1 MSARKLFRE
10 DKAWVV
16 IPLLVLFIWLCP
28 PAMGREV
35 FGQQNAVPQIPRES
49 PADNLRRL
57 QEMKRGRPAP
67 YTLPSPAGAVQQ
79 PAVAPHAEASSPQPE
94 PRGEPQGSPGAA
106 DPPRKGDL
114 ITMNFR
120 DVDLHVMV
128 KFMSDLTGKN
138 FVIEPNVKGT
148 MTILSQEKITPE
160 EAYQVFL
167 STLDVYGLAAVPSGK
182 VVKIIQAVD
191 AKSKGVETFIRSAPR
206 SPGDKIVTQL
216 YRLKNGDAVDLARL
230 LTPLVPKT
238 GLLVPYTDSNTLILI
253 DSESN
258 IRRLTEILSELD
270 TPDSKGR
277 IHIFELENAS
287 AKKLAPK
294 VSQLFQSR
302 RGGASGAG
310 QAAGGAEAVKIFP
323 DERTNSLVVMASAS
337 QVVEIRQ
344 LLDRLDKKVGKRSG
358 NVRIL
363 TLQHARAEDLAK
375 VLTEI
380 PGKGTEKAGDDK
392 DGKGKTPALSKD
404 VQIYPDK
411 ATNSLVIIAESDEYE
426 VLEDIIRQLDVQRTM
441 VFVEA
446 LIMEVSAA
454 KSLDLGVEWFAAQ
467 DYDGGFR
474 QGGSG
479 GLVLGGSPGGAEAA
493 ALAAATVPSGLSIG
507 VVGRAITMG
516 DVVFPNFAAF
526 VRAVQSDSNFNI
538 LSTPQILTLDNAE
551 AVIEVGQN
559 IPFVTRV
566 DQPSQVT
573 ERAIQTFEY
582 KDVGVSLKVTPQISE
597 NRTVRLK
604 VEQSIKSVVERT
616 ALGGTVLAPTTT
628 FRRAKTDITVNDGDT
643 AVIGGLIED
652 RMDRGKT
659 QTPCLGG
666 IPALGWLFKSIS
678 DRDEKTNLL
687 VFLSP
692 RIVEN
697 REESRK
703 LHEQKR
709 GQINQTIEEAQK
721 RHEQEKVRRK
731 IFEQD

>member
-1 MSARKLFRE
+1 MTPRALFH
-10 DKAWVV
+10 
-16 IPLLVLFIWLCP
+16 ILLLTLFLLLSLPCP
-28 PAMGREV
+28 TREV
-35 FGQQNAVPQIPRES
+35 FGQGKVPQIPRES

-67 YTLPSPAGAVQQ
+67 YTLSSPAGESSPGTAEVQTQATAAQAPAGSQQ
-79 PAVAPHAEASSPQPE
+79 PRAEERDPHG
-94 PRGEPQGSPGAA
+94 RGEIPV
-106 DPPRKGDL
+106 KGDL

-120 DVDLHVMV
+120 DVDLHVLV
-128 KFMSDLTGKN
+128 KFMSDLMGKN

-182 VVKIIQAVD
+182 VIKIIQASD
-191 AKSKGVETFIRSAPR
+191 AKAKGVETFVRSTPR
-206 SPGDKIVTQL
+206 VPGDKIVTQIL
-216 YRLKNGDAVDLARL
+216 PLKNGDAADMARL
-230 LTPLVPKT
+230 LAPLVPKS
-238 GLLVPYTDSNTLILI
+238 GLMVPYTETNTLILI
-253 DSESN
+253 DTESN
-258 IRRLTEILSELD
+258 IRRLTQILSELD
-270 TPDSKGR
+270 VPDSKGSV
-277 IHIFELENAS
+277 HIFELENAS
-287 AKKLAPK
+287 AKKLAPR

-302 RGGASGAG
+302 RVGISGAG
-310 QAAGGAEAVKIFP
+310 AAAGAGEQVKIFP
-323 DERTNSLVVMASAS
+323 DERTNSLVVMAPAA
-337 QVVEIRQ
+337 QVAEIRQ
-344 LLDRLDKKVGKRSG
+344 LLERLDRKTDRQSG
-358 NVRIL
+358 NARIL
-363 TLQHARAEDLAK
+363 TLKYAKAEDLAK
-375 VLTEI
+375 MLTEI
-380 PGKGTEKAGDDK
+380 PAKGGERAGDDK
-392 DGKGKTPALSKD
+392 DKGKSATPLSKE

-411 ATNSLVIIAESDEYE
+411 ATNSLVIIAEQEEFDF
-426 VLEDIIRQLDVQRTM
+426 LEDIIRRLDIPRTM

-467 DYDGGFR
+467 DYNGGFR
-474 QGGSG
+474 PGSSG
-479 GLVLGGSPGGAEAA
+479 GMVLGGSPGGAEAA
-493 ALAAATVPSGLSIG
+493 AMASAVIPSGLSIG

-516 DVVFPNFAAF
+516 NVVFPNFSAF
-526 VRAVQSDSNFNI
+526 VRAVQSDTNFNI

-582 KDVGVSLKVTPQISE
+582 KDVGVSLKVTPQINE
-597 NRTVRLK
+597 DRTVRLK

-643 AVIGGLIED
+643 AVIGGLIEN
-652 RMDRGKT
+652 RMDRGNT

-666 IPALGWLFKSIS
+666 IPGLGWLFKSVS
-678 DRDEKTNLL
+678 DHDEKTNLL

-697 REESRK
+697 QEAGRR
-703 LHEQKR
+703 LYEQKQA
-709 GQINQTIEEAQK
+709 QIDQTLEEARK
-721 RHEQEKVRRK
+721 RQQQEKIRRMF
-731 IFEQD
+731 FE

>member
-79 PAVAPHAEASSPQPE
+79 PAVAPQAEASSPQPE